1 MQGVILHR
9 AVAIGYHLS
18 RLLPFSLLWT
28 VVQTDWFRMKTLHPL
43 ILVSIGAATTV
54 AQVPSSYAQTV
65 SQMPP
70 ELSRDSDA
78 VTLAADGGDAIARRE
93 PQPSPELLPKSK
105 VVPVQPK
112 IQPEAI
118 ELPWS
123 ETPKTTVVSRLT
135 TTPKPRAIEPQNPLQ
150 QKQADLVLASAAP
163 LQPVVVGIPQ
173 VFQQPEEVAQGI
185 SPPPLVLPT
194 EPREVDL
201 SPPPNPTPNAPA
213 PEYLNP
219 PPNPLNFPTNPEEV
233 KIQGAQPLSLKQ
245 VLELAQRN
253 SPTLQQAQLQVEN
266 SQAVLRESQAALF
279 PSLFLNSTLTR
290 GLAAATD
297 FSVQAQKN
305 QQQRLEAFLRRA
317 VLPASPTT
325 IWQNSLQLSYNVF
338 TSGSRSAQI
347 RAADQQVRLT
357 QLQLEQAQEQLRF
370 DVSTAYYNL
379 QDTDTQVKIAE
390 AAVRQSQGNL
400 KDAQAQ
406 FDAGLGTRF
415 DVLRAQVDL
424 ANNQQL
430 VARTTADRDTS
441 RRELARIMNLQEN
454 LLVVPSD
461 PVEPSG
467 AWPLSLEES
476 VILAYKNRA
485 ELQQQLVQR
494 DISDARRRQALAA
507 LGPTFSVSAEGTT
520 FDQFEELAGTGL
532 GYNLQAQLQWQLFD
546 GGAALARAKQQEIAK
561 QTAEQTFQDQRNTIR
576 LEVER
581 AYANLIANQDSIKTG
596 EIAVGQAREAL
607 RLAVLRF
614 QAGVGTQ
621 TDRINAET
629 DLTRAR
635 ANLLSSV
642 LGYNRSLVQL
652 YRAVSNLSQE
662 PAKTSPSASQ

>member
-1 MQGVILHR
+1 
-9 AVAIGYHLS
+9 
-18 RLLPFSLLWT
+18 
-28 VVQTDWFRMKTLHPL
+28 
-43 ILVSIGAATTV
+43 
-54 AQVPSSYAQTV
+54 
-65 SQMPP
+65 
-70 ELSRDSDA
+70 
-78 VTLAADGGDAIARRE
+78 
-93 PQPSPELLPKSK
+93 
-105 VVPVQPK
+105 
-112 IQPEAI
+112 
-118 ELPWS
+118 
-123 ETPKTTVVSRLT
+123 
-135 TTPKPRAIEPQNPLQ
+135 
-150 QKQADLVLASAAP
+150 
-163 LQPVVVGIPQ
+163 
-173 VFQQPEEVAQGI
+173 
-185 SPPPLVLPT
+185 
-194 EPREVDL
+194 
-201 SPPPNPTPNAPA
+201 
-213 PEYLNP
+213 
-219 PPNPLNFPTNPEEV
+219 LNFPTNPEEV